1 MNWLSMFILL
11 AVTAMAASHGQRWFH
26 KFHRNPA
33 SDEVHGDVWTQERP
47 FEDVDSDE
55 MNWAQGRRRHG
66 RHGRERIRTL
76 DF

>member
-1 MNWLSMFILL
+1 MAAEQLRKVQNLKIENCRISKMNWLSMFILL

-55 MNWAQGRRRHG
+55 M
-66 RHGRERIRTL
+66 
-76 DF
+76 